1 MADIIQEIEK
11 LHRDRL
17 LMNLK
22 KNSNVYL
29 APSTVCKGVGVFAL
43 IPIKQG
49 SKLFAD
55 VKPKKYHVSYK
66 ELEVELVLDSRVIDK
81 LKSLCHYDEHGI
93 FLPSS
98 LNNFDFSYFVNHST
112 NSNVFH
118 HINDDT
124 YYTIRDISAEE
135 EILCNYPNDEMD
147 WL

>member
-1 MADIIQEIEK
+1 MADSVKEIEK

-22 KNSNVYL
+22 TNSNVYL

-43 IPIKQG
+43 IPIKHG

-55 VKPKKYHVSYK
+55 INPKKYHISYK
-66 ELEVELVLDSRVIDK
+66 EMEDTLRLDRRVIDK
-81 LKSLCHYDEHGI
+81 LKSLCHNDEDGV

-98 LNNFDFSYFVNHST
+98 LNNFDFSYFVNHSI

-118 HINDDT
+118 HAEEDT
-124 YYTIRDISAEE
+124 YYTIRDIAAEE